1 MSKDEYN
8 FSGVSE
14 YMILPNH
21 EELKELSKCKM
32 FEVTM
37 RVWRTSKSKAGKRK
51 VLVRTRIIY
60 E

>member
-1 MSKDEYN
+1 MSKYEYN

-14 YMILPNH
+14 YMILPNY
-21 EELKELSKCKM
+21 EELKGLPECKM
-32 FEVTM
+32 FEVSVH
-37 RVWRTSKSKAGKRK
+37 VWRTSKSKVGKRK